1 MLKNLQSLVK
11 ELNTTNSTN
20 EKKDILKKYPQCK
33 ELLKW
38 IYSPYTQF
46 NVTSTNL
53 KKRSDLIDY
62 NAQQRDLINI
72 LKELNERQVTG
83 HNAIALVN
91 GFIQGNKEYAD
102 LIYSI
107 IDKNLKTRT
116 DAKLINAIYPG
127 LIPEFNCALANK
139 YEDQAH
145 KIDFTKDVFFASRK
159 LDGVRCL
166 AIPTESTWKLMS
178 RQGKEFDTLQKV
190 INDLTLLNLGSAIVF
205 DGEIC
210 ILDENGNERF
220 NGIMKEIRKKDHTIA
235 HPRYKIFDAI
245 FTPDFE
251 KGESNDLFS
260 SRKATLDL
268 LREQIKDLGI
278 DTLDV
283 VEQTPIESESHLME
297 MMDYAVSQG
306 WEGLIIRKDAPYKGK
321 RSNDLLKVKKMHDAE
336 YVVKSIE
343 LGPFRIISKETCLEV
358 EEEMLS
364 RVNIEHKGNI
374 VGVGSGF
381 NLEQRRLYRDE
392 PEKII
397 GKTIT
402 VKYFEECNDKTGKK
416 SLRFPIIKHIY
427 EEGRDV

>member
-1 MLKNLQSLVK
+1 MLEDLYKMVE

-38 IYSPYTQF
+38 VYSPYTQF
-46 NVTSTNL
+46 YVTSANL
-53 KKRSDLIDY
+53 KKRNDLVDY

-72 LKELNERQVTG
+72 LKELNNREITG

-91 GFIQGNKEYAD
+91 GFIEGNKEYSD

-145 KIDFTKDVFFASRK
+145 KIDFEKDLWFSSRK
-159 LDGVRCL
+159 LDGCRCL
-166 AIPTESTWKLMS
+166 TIPTESTWKLMS

-190 INDLTLLNLGSAIVF
+190 INDLTLLNLGSVVL

-210 ILDENGNERF
+210 IVDEEGNEKF
-220 NGIMKEIRKKDHTIA
+220 DGIMKEIRKKDHVIA
-235 HPRYKIFDAI
+235 HPRYKIFDVL
-245 FTPDFE
+245 FLQDFE
-251 KGESNDLFS
+251 RGESRDLFS
-260 SRKATLDL
+260 SRKVTLDL
-268 LREQIKDLGI
+268 LKEQIKELGI

-283 VEQTPIESESHLME
+283 VEQTPIESEPHLVE
-297 MMDYAVSQG
+297 MMDYAVKQG

-336 YVVKSIE
+336 YVIE
-343 LGPFRIISKETCLEV
+343 GVEIGPFRVISKDTGLEV
-358 EEEMLS
+358 SEEMMTRL
-364 RVNIEHKGNI
+364 NIRHKGNI

-381 NLEQRRLYRDE
+381 SLDERRTIYNN
-392 PEKII
+392 PSSVI
-397 GKTIT
+397 GKVMC
-402 VKYFEECNDKTGKK
+402 VKYFEETVNKDGLP
-416 SLRFPIIKHIY
+416 SLRFPIKKFIY
-427 EEGRDV
+427 EGERDV